1 MKSFS
6 AYLLTV
12 IFALVTAAP
21 LPICA
26 AHRTSDR
33 AAAARQTSA
42 PSIKIRLPER
52 FRLLTDQRFDLRVE
66 AVGLSAADA
75 TIKVTLDGA
84 DASTLLNA
92 PEVSADNDMDAATID
107 RAWVYRRWSFS
118 RAGVREVKVSVMDGE
133 RRLEAT
139 ARIGVQPFALAP
151 DFKNIILFIGDGM
164 GTAYRD
170 AARIVAKSANN
181 GLREGFFT
189 ELLHMDSMPVSGMIL
204 THSLDR
210 LAPDSANT
218 ASAWATGNK
227 TVDNALAVLPD
238 NNDAR
243 FNRADV
249 QGTKRF
255 ALDNPRIET
264 LWEYLKRRH
273 DYRTGI
279 VTTADVTDATP
290 AACAAHTIERTLYDD
305 IARQYVEGATNLDSN
320 SASVTTTA
328 PNSSATKPAPAFD
341 VILGGGRDRF
351 SGRSVERNGDARDLA
366 SELQTA
372 GWTYVQTRSELKT
385 KTGES
390 VTKETTNAAKI
401 PTSNSSA
408 SNVPAKMLGL
418 FRNGAMNNA
427 YDKLGLPRPADEPRP
442 QFENATDQPFL
453 DEMTTAAISVLRRD
467 QMPFILL
474 VEAASIDKQSHSNH
488 ATGQIWDTIELD
500 RAIGTARR
508 IVAADERLRQRTLM
522 IVTADHDQSMSIL
535 GTIDTQAEGAVTNVR
550 STMQYPLAPTAATD
564 VRSGGRN
571 GIYGE
576 HGANQGETSGFPDY
590 KDANAD
596 GYPENDNRFRI
607 GVGYRTT
614 NHTASSVPITAEGA
628 GALLF
633 TGYFDQTDL
642 FFKIAHALGT
652 DTAPLDRSLDEM
664 RKARVISVNY

>member
-1 MKSFS
+1 MKSFP
-6 AYLLTV
+6 AYLFYV
-12 IFALVTAAP
+12 IFALAAASP
-21 LPICA
+21 PCA
-26 AHRTSDR
+26 RAADR
-33 AAAARQTSA
+33 ATRQTTS

-66 AVGLSAADA
+66 AVGITNANA
-75 TIKVTLDGA
+75 TIKVMLDGV
-84 DASTLLNA
+84 DASALLPT
-92 PEVSADNDMDAATID
+92 PEISADNDADATTID

-118 RAGVREVKVSVMDGE
+118 RAGVREVKVSVTSGE
-133 RRLEAT
+133 QQLEAV
-139 ARIGVQPFALAP
+139 ARIGVQSFALAP

-189 ELLHMDSMPVSGMIL
+189 ELLQMDSMPVSGMIL

-264 LWEYLKRRH
+264 IWEYLKRRH

-305 IARQYVEGATNLDSN
+305 IARQYVEGATNFDSA
-320 SASVTTTA
+320 SASVTATA
-328 PNSSATKPAPAFD
+328 PNSSETRLAPAFD
-341 VILGGGRDRF
+341 VILGGGRERF
-351 SGRSVERNGDARDLA
+351 SGRTAERSGDARDLA
-366 SELQTA
+366 GELQTA
-372 GWTYVQTRSELKT
+372 GWTYVQTRNELKT
-385 KTGES
+385 KLGES
-390 VTKETTNAAKI
+390 VTKETSNAAKI
-401 PTSNSSA
+401 PASNPSTSNSSA
-408 SNVPAKMLGL
+408 SNVPAKLLGL

-427 YDKLGLPRPADEPRP
+427 YDKLGLARPADEPRP

-453 DEMTTAAISVLRRD
+453 DEMTSAAISVLRRD
-467 QMPFILL
+467 NMPFILL

-488 ATGQIWDTIELD
+488 ATGQIWETIELD
-500 RAIGTARR
+500 RAIGAARR
-508 IVAADERLRQRTLM
+508 IVASDERLRARTLM
-522 IVTADHDQSMSIL
+522 LVTADHDQSMSIL

-564 VRSGGRN
+564 VRSGMRN

-596 GYPENDNRFRI
+596 GYPENANRFRI

-614 NHTASSVPITAEGA
+614 NHTASSVPVTAEGA

-652 DTAPLDRSLDEM
+652 DTAPLDRLLDET
-664 RKARVISVNY
+664 RKARVVSVNY